1 MQNKRQK
8 RIAQKHQRMK
18 HIVKQLYHW

>member
-8 RIAQKHQRMK
+8 SIAQKHQRMK